1 VPFDNRWF
9 TEGWMMR
16 LKDLFD
22 KWGLKSIKVKT
33 HILDMEWEPS
43 DPDKNAA
50 WDLYV
55 ELLTRITTQHL
66 ADKHGT
72 EAAALE
78 SVHKIFG
85 LTRTTLKEHGRKAEN
100 FTRVAIIVLNQV
112 IRPFTAKWHRLSEQ
126 GAFSDEARCAEFR
139 RELDDLQIRLR
150 AYTKLLSDLADVEDM
165 TEMEEV

>member
-1 VPFDNRWF
+1 
-9 TEGWMMR
+9 MR
-16 LKDLFD
+16 IKDLFE
-22 KWGLKSIKVKT
+22 KWGLVGLKVKLP
-33 HILDMEWEPS
+33 ILEMDWEPS

-50 WDLYV
+50 WDLYI
-55 ELLTRITTQHL
+55 ELLTRITTQSL
-66 ADKHGT
+66 SREHGT

-126 GAFSDEARCAEFR
+126 GAFQDQAKCAEFR
-139 RELDDLQIRLR
+139 EDLANLQGKLR
-150 AYTKLLSDLADVEDM
+150 AYTKILSELADVEDM
-165 TEMEEV
+165 TEMEDT